1 MSQFPRSQH
10 PASGASGGLRLY
22 GRRVMLR
29 PLVGPDFTAWGE
41 VRRTNEGW
49 LTQWEPSRAP
59 GAPDPARIRDA
70 FLARCS
76 SRDKERQYGQAHS
89 FGVFVNGLISG
100 EINLNNVQ
108 RGAAQTATLGYWIDE
123 RRAGHGFIPE
133 GVVIALRHG
142 FEDLRLHRVEICIVP
157 RNHNS
162 RRVAEKLMIREEGV
176 ALRFLEIAGEWEDHI
191 RYAMT
196 VEEWAVRRDD
206 LAKRW
211 LAPKSSTDA

>member
-1 MSQFPRSQH
+1 MRPGSPDGSRRALPDH
-10 PASGASGGLRLY
+10 PI
-22 GRRVMLR
+22 R
-29 PLVGPDFTAWGE
+29 PSIA
-41 VRRTNEGW
+41 
-49 LTQWEPSRAP
+49 
-59 GAPDPARIRDA
+59 DA

-89 FGVFVNGLISG
+89 FGVFVGGTIAG

-123 RRAGHGFIPE
+123 RRAGYGFIPE

-162 RRVAEKLMIREEGV
+162 RRVVEKLMIREEGV
-176 ALRFLEIAGEWEDHI
+176 ALRFLEIAGEWEDHV
-191 RYAMT
+191 RYAIT
-196 VEEWAVRRDD
+196 VEEWAARRDD
-206 LAKRW
+206 LVRQW
-211 LAPKSSTDA
+211 LAPTPESGN

>member
-10 PASGASGGLRLY
+10 PAATTSGGLRLY

-29 PLVGPDFTAWGE
+29 PLVGPDFAGWAE
-41 VRRTNEGW
+41 VRRLNEDW
-49 LTQWEPSRAP
+49 LTRWEPSRP
-59 GAPDPARIRDA
+59 VGAPDPARHREA

-76 SRDKERQYGQAHS
+76 SRDKERQYGQGHS
-89 FGVFVNGLISG
+89 FGLFANGVISG

-108 RGAAQTATLGYWIDE
+108 RGAAQSATMGYWIDQ
-123 RRAGHGFIPE
+123 RQAGHGYIPE
-133 GVVIALRHG
+133 GVVIMLRHG

-162 RRVAEKLMIREEGV
+162 RRVVEKLMIREEGV

-191 RYAMT
+191 RFAIT
-196 VEEWAVRRDD
+196 AEEWAARKAD
-206 LAKRW
+206 LIDRW
-211 LAPKSSTDA
+211 LA